1 MTEMLICEK
10 LFLLLTKDS
19 GSPESRLADA
29 AYGLN
34 GALLVDLL
42 LAGRVAL
49 NEDRNPR
56 INIGNPAP
64 TGHPV
69 LDRALQILPAKNGK
83 RFSSLVP
90 WGKLNPTRDIVTS
103 LSAAGI
109 IAVDTGGLLG
119 SFSPRYPTVDPVP
132 EQQLRNHLYAVLRGE
147 QIISE
152 ADGTILSILQG
163 LSVASR
169 VLPRAQTG
177 LSRSALKRRIKEI
190 ARANPAGSAVSRAVD
205 ATNGALIAVLAA
217 SSSAA
222 ASS

>member
-19 GSPESRLADA
+19 GSPESRTAKA
-29 AYGLN
+29 TYGLN

-56 INIGNPAP
+56 INIVNPAP
-64 TGHPV
+64 TNHPV
-69 LDRALQILPAKNGK
+69 LDQALQIIPAKNGK
-83 RFSSLVP
+83 RFSSFVP
-90 WGKLNPTRDIVTS
+90 WGKLNPTEDIVAS
-103 LSAAGI
+103 LSTAGI
-109 IAVDTGGLLG
+109 IRVDTSGLLG
-119 SFSPRYPTVDPVP
+119 SFSPRYPAVNPDP
-132 EQQLRNHLYAVLRGE
+132 EQQLRKHLYAVLQGK
-147 QIISE
+147 QIVSE

-169 VLPRAQTG
+169 VLPRAHTG
-177 LSRSALKRRIKEI
+177 LSRGALRRRIKEI
-190 ARANPAGSAVSRAVD
+190 AQANPAGSAVSRAVN
-205 ATNGALIAVLAA
+205 ATNGAMAAALAA

-222 ASS
+222 VSS

>member
-56 INIGNPAP
+56 INIVNPAP

-90 WGKLNPTRDIVTS
+90 WANSTPPGTS
-103 LSAAGI
+103 
-109 IAVDTGGLLG
+109 
-119 SFSPRYPTVDPVP
+119 
-132 EQQLRNHLYAVLRGE
+132 
-147 QIISE
+147 
-152 ADGTILSILQG
+152 
-163 LSVASR
+163 
-169 VLPRAQTG
+169 
-177 LSRSALKRRIKEI
+177 
-190 ARANPAGSAVSRAVD
+190 
-205 ATNGALIAVLAA
+205 
-217 SSSAA
+217 
-222 ASS
+222 

>member
-56 INIGNPAP
+56 INIVNPAP

-163 LSVASR
+163 LSVATR
-169 VLPRAQTG
+169 VLPRAQT
-177 LSRSALKRRIKEI
+177 
-190 ARANPAGSAVSRAVD
+190 V
-205 ATNGALIAVLAA
+205 
-217 SSSAA
+217 
-222 ASS
+222 

>member
-1 MTEMLICEK
+1 M
-10 LFLLLTKDS
+10 
-19 GSPESRLADA
+19 
-29 AYGLN
+29 
-34 GALLVDLL
+34 
-42 LAGRVAL
+42 
-49 NEDRNPR
+49 
-56 INIGNPAP
+56 
-64 TGHPV
+64 
-69 LDRALQILPAKNGK
+69 
-83 RFSSLVP
+83 
-90 WGKLNPTRDIVTS
+90 
-103 LSAAGI
+103 
-109 IAVDTGGLLG
+109 DTGGLLG

-163 LSVASR
+163 LSVATR

-222 ASS
+222 VSS

>member
-56 INIGNPAP
+56 INIVNPAP

-147 QIISE
+147 
-152 ADGTILSILQG
+152 
-163 LSVASR
+163 
-169 VLPRAQTG
+169 
-177 LSRSALKRRIKEI
+177 
-190 ARANPAGSAVSRAVD
+190 
-205 ATNGALIAVLAA
+205 
-217 SSSAA
+217 
-222 ASS
+222 

>member
-19 GSPESRLADA
+19 GSPESRLADT

-42 LAGRVAL
+42 LAGRIAL

-56 INIGNPAP
+56 INIVNPAP
-64 TGHPV
+64 ANHPV
-69 LDRALQILPAKNGK
+69 LDRALQILPARNGK

-90 WGKLNPTRDIVTS
+90 WSKLNPTKDIVTS

-109 IAVDTGGLLG
+109 VTVDTSGFLG
-119 SFSPRYPTVDPVP
+119 SFSPRYPTVAPTP
-132 EQQLRNHLYAVLRGE
+132 EQHLRNHLYAVLQGK
-147 QIISE
+147 QIVSE

-163 LSVASR
+163 LNVAAR

-177 LSRSALKRRIKEI
+177 LSRGALKRRIKEI
-190 ARANPAGSAVSRAVD
+190 AQANPAGSAVSRAVN
-205 ATNGALIAVLAA
+205 ATNGAMAAALAA

-222 ASS
+222 VSS